1 MFFILV
7 EFIVKKI
14 KEKVKVYL
22 MKEFFYRD
30 GEKGILVVL
39 VGKVS
44 VRLDKGEGCCYE
56 SFCLI

>member
-1 MFFILV
+1 MFVILV

-44 VRLDKGEGCCYE
+44 VRLDKGGRV
-56 SFCLI
+56 LL

>member
-44 VRLDKGEGCCYE
+44 VRLDKGGRV
-56 SFCLI
+56 LL

>member
-14 KEKVKVYL
+14 KFKEKVKVYL

-44 VRLDKGEGCCYE
+44 VRLDKGGRV
-56 SFCLI
+56 LL